1 MLTWAILLKN
11 KTKRP
16 NHPKEVHPIE
26 GRPLGPG
33 HPAPLLSVLLL
44 HKGVGD
50 GLHAILQADE
60 HHRGATTHYEAQ
72 LPSVLHQLCWSS
84 GSRLYSMVPSSARL
98 SSGTNP
104 FRMPL
109 ASQPPW
115 DFARMVLAM
124 YLDRSKMLPFCLV
137 RHLVAVR
144 LATFLVAMM
153 QLSLSTLCL

>member
-1 MLTWAILLKN
+1 MGNFIKKQN

-16 NHPKEVHPIE
+16 NYQKEVHPIE

-44 HKGVGD
+44 HKGVRD

-60 HHRGATTHYEAQ
+60 HHRGATTHYEAHCQ
-72 LPSVLHQLCWSS
+72 VSSISLCWSS
-84 GSRLYSMVPSSARL
+84 GSLPYSMVPSSTRL

-109 ASQPPW
+109 ASQHPW
-115 DFARMVLAM
+115 DFTRMVLAM
-124 YLDRSKMLPFCLV
+124 YLDRSKMLPFCFV

-144 LATFLVAMM
+144 LATFLAAMM
-153 QLSLSTLCL
+153 QPSFSTLHL